1 MFYFIYILRYQI
13 LMCMSCPPPTH
24 SAPPPPL
31 PPTQERNQL
40 VLERLE
46 ALRSTDTLS
55 RLERVSAVMSE
66 ARALLAAKCALRE
79 LNMPPI
85 KGAKGGAKDAR

>member
-1 MFYFIYILRYQI
+1 
-13 LMCMSCPPPTH
+13 
-24 SAPPPPL
+24 
-31 PPTQERNQL
+31 
-40 VLERLE
+40 
-46 ALRSTDTLS
+46 
-55 RLERVSAVMSE
+55 MSE